1 MYVMDLSGEEDKR
14 RMEGK
19 DVFVKVVVYSGS
31 PDIKLSFD

>member
-1 MYVMDLSGEEDKR
+1 MDLSAEKDKS

-19 DVFVKVVVYSGS
+19 DVFVKVIVYSGS